1 MKNVINPK
9 FIYEVFNIDT
19 FVCNVIATSL
29 TDAIKQAKKKV
40 NFNPLVIDT
49 GHQIPL

>member
-29 TDAIKQAKKKV
+29 NDAIKIAQKKV
-40 NFNPLVIDT
+40 SFNPIVIDT
-49 GHQIPL
+49 GHQLN

>member
-19 FVCNVIATSL
+19 FVCNIIATSL
-29 TDAIKQAKKKV
+29 NDAIKQAKRKV
-40 NFNPLVIDT
+40 NFTPIVVDT
-49 GHQIPL
+49 GHQLN